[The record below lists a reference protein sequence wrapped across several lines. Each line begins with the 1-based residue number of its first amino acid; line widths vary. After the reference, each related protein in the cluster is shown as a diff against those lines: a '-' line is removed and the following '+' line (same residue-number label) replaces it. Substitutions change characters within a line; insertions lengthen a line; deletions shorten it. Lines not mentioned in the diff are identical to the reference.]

1 MGAAALGQ
9 APQAVAA
16 SPPRSQPRILSTRSL
31 LATVLPVTVSPHS
44 GSRYAWIQPQRFGTH
59 AVGRRLTLRRRLVVE
74 DARESE
80 TGWHAAD
87 GSRFDGDISRTV
99 THITCALLPLSPGRW
114 WVVRRAV
121 RRCCPH
127 DKRPHGAECGNREY
141 QLTECGLPRGRAR
154 VVSPSPRFALH
165 LPRHVG
171 CPVGDAAGRRA
182 PMQAIVGLLPLAHV
196 VPPGIHVLRRRSRA
210 SRTRS
215 TLPPRTPRPRGR

>member
-1 MGAAALGQ
+1 MDSAAA
-9 APQAVAA
+9 V
-16 SPPRSQPRILSTRSL
+16 RS
-31 LATVLPVTVSPHS
+31 
-44 GSRYAWIQPQRFGTH
+44 H
-59 AVGRRLTLRRRLVVE
+59 AVGRRLALLPRRLVD
-74 DARESE
+74 DARESQ

-87 GSRFDGDISRTV
+87 GLRHESGVHACCVFLTDHNLV
-99 THITCALLPLSPGRW
+99 PKHAITCALLPLSPGRW

-141 QLTECGLPRGRAR
+141 QLTECGLPRGGAR

-165 LPRHVG
+165 LSRHVG

-182 PMQAIVGLLPLAHV
+182 PMQAIVGLLPFAHV

-215 TLPPRTPRPRGR
+215 TLPPRTPWPRGR